1 MKTSAVSMAALLAL
15 TGVASAQVT
24 YNDAAM
30 DLFDNGFAHL
40 DILSV
45 TVSHD
50 ATDLYFT
57 ITTRGDVSN
66 PNWGKFCVG
75 IDGPGG
81 VNDAGNGWGRPINWN
96 GQGIDFWVG
105 TWADNNGGGFGGELR
120 GMDGSGGNVLI
131 DATYT
136 TGTLINGTSTVTQN
150 IRVSRAPM
158 GLLDGM
164 TFYFDVL
171 SSGGGGGDPGV
182 DHLSRNDPAT
192 PDWSVPSV
200 AGAFLPYTIPTPG
213 ALALL
218 GLGGLLVARRRR

>member
-1 MKTSAVSMAALLAL
+1 MRITLGVVALAAAA
-15 TGVASAQVT
+15 GIAGAQVT
-24 YNDAAM
+24 YNDAAN

-57 ITTRGDVSN
+57 ITTRGDVSS
-66 PNWGKFCVG
+66 PNWGKFCIG
-75 IDGPGG
+75 IDVAGG
-81 VNDAGNGWGRPINWN
+81 VNDAGNGWNRPINWN

-105 TWADNNGGGFGGELR
+105 TWADNPGFGGELR
-120 GMDGSGGNVLI
+120 AMNGSGGNVLL

-158 GLLDGM
+158 GLVDGS
-164 TFYFDVL
+164 TFNFDVL
-171 SSGGGGGDPGV
+171 TSGGGGGDPGV
-182 DHLSRNDPAT
+182 DHLSRGDQAT
-192 PDWSVPSV
+192 PGWGTPSV
-200 AGAFLPYTIPTPG
+200 AGQFLSYTIPAPG
-213 ALALL
+213 AMALL
-218 GLGGLLVARRRR
+218 GLGGLMIARRRR